1 MTEQQEQQVLQ
12 ALYDRLFQAIT
23 YAPDSTKAAPFP
35 KDSTLIQFA
44 KNQALNPAE
53 FANPVSPINP
63 KGDYRSS
70 EMFATMV
77 DNLPTF
83 QGDYVPSGAKLSA
96 TYSNI
101 VNGANTKLTIDPAQ
115 QATYD
120 KAYNFLNTIVEIP
133 NMNGGV
139 DKQPGPSPIHAAYDN
154 NKSAYVAAVSAYR
167 TAFLG
172 YNMDNLDDQR
182 KWQANEPLLANAV
195 KQTYNTWRSQGA
207 TQVEQ
212 ALAAMASTINSSVKN
227 AIVQAQELVD
237 PERSLQSVLGNQDK
251 WFMAY
256 ALPSNWYDPKA
267 PGFTKLTLTSSNL
280 NTNQSSSS
288 HGWNAGGSWSG
299 GLWSVKAQT
308 GGSSHSSNYH
318 MDADQFTLTA
328 EIAVVRVMRPWFNDL
343 IFRMN
348 GWYIDSRNK
357 FGISNGQIEGNGGN
371 MMPIFPTAFIVA
383 RNIQIQGNFSTQD
396 QSHFDLSVS
405 ASTSV
410 GWGPFQVSGSYSHS
424 QSEDT
429 FKSTFKN
436 GVLSIPGIQV
446 IGWVNQITPA
456 SAPLNSDGSG
466 A

>member
-1 MTEQQEQQVLQ
+1 MTEQQEQQMLQ

-23 YAPDSTKAAPFP
+23 YAPDSTKSAPFP
-35 KDSTLIQFA
+35 KESTLIQFA
-44 KNQALNPAE
+44 SNQALNPVD

-63 KGDYRSS
+63 NGDYRAS

-77 DNLPTF
+77 DNLPAF
-83 QGDYVPSGAKLSA
+83 QGDYVPSGAMLSK

-101 VNGANTKLTIDPAQ
+101 VNGANTKLTIDPDQ
-115 QATYD
+115 QNTYD
-120 KAYNFLNTIVEIP
+120 LAYNYLNTTVEVKDFL
-133 NMNGGV
+133 GKV
-139 DKQPGPSPIHAAYDN
+139 QKQTGPSQIYNTYNNNLTAYI
-154 NKSAYVAAVSAYR
+154 AAVAAYR
-167 TAFLG
+167 TAYLG
-172 YNMDNLDDQR
+172 YNLNNLDDQR

-195 KQTYNTWRSQGA
+195 TQSYNTWRAQGA

-212 ALAAMASTINSSVKN
+212 ALAALATTINSSVKN
-227 AIVQAQELVD
+227 AIVQAQDQVSAIK
-237 PERSLQSVLGNQDK
+237 SLPSALGNK
-251 WFMAY
+251 NNWFMAY
-256 ALPSNWYDPKA
+256 ALPSNWYDPQA
-267 PGFTKLTLTSSNL
+267 PGFSKLTLSSSNL
-280 NTNQSSSS
+280 NTSQSSSS

-308 GGSSHSSNYH
+308 GGSTNSSNYH

-396 QSHFDLSVS
+396 QSHFDLSVN

-429 FKSTFKN
+429 FKSTFNN